1 LNNSAFLAFKCYT
14 EMNNHIEKELIKIA
28 QEKQT
33 KTDPSHDFQHVLRV
47 LNLSLKIG
55 VEEGADSEILIPAAL
70 FHDIIVYRKDS
81 FNSKNEAQES
91 SEFAKNILKK
101 INGYPKNKIAA
112 VAECI
117 KQCSFSK
124 GIKPDLLESKIIQDA
139 DRLEATGAISIMR
152 TFSSCGQMSKQ
163 FYDPSDPFCLN
174 GFVEFRSGLDLFY
187 RRLLIVESGMHS
199 QLAKE
204 IAKRRT
210 VFLKFFLKELRL
222 ELEEAEIT

>member
-1 LNNSAFLAFKCYT
+1 
-14 EMNNHIEKELIKIA
+14 MNNHIKKKLIKIA

-55 VEEGADSEILIPAAL
+55 VKEGADLEILIPAAL

-81 FNSKNEAQES
+81 LNSKNEAQES

-112 VAECI
+112 VTECI

-152 TFSSCGQMSKQ
+152 TFSSCGQMGKQ
-163 FYDPSDPFCLN
+163 FYDSRDPFCLN
-174 GFVEFRSGLDLFY
+174 GSVEFRSGLDLFY
-187 RRLLIVESGMHS
+187 RRLLIVERGIYSGF
-199 QLAKE
+199 AKK

-210 VFLKFFLKELRL
+210 VFLKLFLKELRQ
-222 ELEEAEIT
+222 ELREAEII